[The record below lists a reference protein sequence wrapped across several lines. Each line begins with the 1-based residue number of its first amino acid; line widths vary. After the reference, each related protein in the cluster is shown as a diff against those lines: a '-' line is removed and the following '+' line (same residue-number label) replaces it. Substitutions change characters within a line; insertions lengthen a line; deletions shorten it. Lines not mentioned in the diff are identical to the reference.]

1 MNQVILATT
10 VVCDYCENTGKMNE
24 TSAVSNHS
32 HHVMSNISF
41 NVNVLQVG
49 DFLLLHLLGQ
59 NMNMVVF
66 GEILD
71 ELSRRL
77 NDYMHN
83 NVPTAPS
90 TLEMSPIYPSK
101 EKFPKETEA

>member
-1 MNQVILATT
+1 MNI
-10 VVCDYCENTGKMNE
+10 
-24 TSAVSNHS
+24 
-32 HHVMSNISF
+32 
-41 NVNVLQVG
+41 
-49 DFLLLHLLGQ
+49 
-59 NMNMVVF
+59 VVF

-101 EKFPKETEA
+101 DKFPKETEA

>member
-1 MNQVILATT
+1 M
-10 VVCDYCENTGKMNE
+10 
-24 TSAVSNHS
+24 
-32 HHVMSNISF
+32 
-41 NVNVLQVG
+41 LQVG

-90 TLEMSPIYPSK
+90 TMEMSPIYPSK

>member
-1 MNQVILATT
+1 MTWTT
-10 VVCDYCENTGKMNE
+10 NAICDYSENGESIKGEKCYKKCVPSCM
-24 TSAVSNHS
+24 
-32 HHVMSNISF
+32 
-41 NVNVLQVG
+41 LQVG

-90 TLEMSPIYPSK
+90 TMEMSPIYPSK

>member
-1 MNQVILATT
+1 MN
-10 VVCDYCENTGKMNE
+10 
-24 TSAVSNHS
+24 AVSGIQFH
-32 HHVMSNISF
+32 
-41 NVNVLQVG
+41 VLQVG

-59 NMNMVVF
+59 NMNMMVF

-90 TLEMSPIYPSK
+90 TMEMSPIYPSK
-101 EKFPKETEA
+101 EKFPKESDA